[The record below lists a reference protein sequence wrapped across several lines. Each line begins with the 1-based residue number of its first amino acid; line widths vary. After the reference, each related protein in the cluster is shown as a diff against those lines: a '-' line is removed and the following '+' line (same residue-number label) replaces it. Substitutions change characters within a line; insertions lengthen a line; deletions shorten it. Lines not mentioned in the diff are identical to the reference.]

1 MTFQSV
7 ALSRFVGPEMHER
20 LNWRARQ
27 AAQFTLNPRDG
38 LSTLAKVNESKIE
51 GKSSCPAFG
60 RTRFADL

>member
-1 MTFQSV
+1 
-7 ALSRFVGPEMHER
+7 MHER

-51 GKSSCPAFG
+51 GKCPCHAFE
-60 RTRFADL
+60 RACFAGW